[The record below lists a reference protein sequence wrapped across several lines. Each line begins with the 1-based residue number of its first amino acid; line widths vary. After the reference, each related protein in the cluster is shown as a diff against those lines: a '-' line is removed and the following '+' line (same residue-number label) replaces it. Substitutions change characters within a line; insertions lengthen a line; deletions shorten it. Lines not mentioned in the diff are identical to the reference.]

1 MQTQPQSHSTPN
13 IIQAPY
19 LKLKS
24 IQFKLSKLHLYKK
37 KKKKLFTLVPL
48 TTQVQNLSIKNQNSS
63 LKQSNKV

>member
-24 IQFKLSKLHLYKK
+24 IQLKS
-37 KKKKLFTLVPL
+37 L
-48 TTQVQNLSIKNQNSS
+48 TTQVLNLIVKNQNSIPK
-63 LKQSNKV
+63 LKSKIT

>member
-24 IQFKLSKLHLYKK
+24 IQFKLSTIHLYKK
-37 KKKKLFTLVPL
+37 KKKHFTLVPL